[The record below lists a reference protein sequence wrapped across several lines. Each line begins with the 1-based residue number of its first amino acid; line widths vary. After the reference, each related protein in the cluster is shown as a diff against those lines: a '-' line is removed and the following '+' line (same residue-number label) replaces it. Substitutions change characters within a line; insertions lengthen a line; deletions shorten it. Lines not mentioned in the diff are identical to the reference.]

1 MACDESDISHEG
13 SRMPSLRKELGKVL
27 VELGKEH
34 KNLVVITGDLG
45 KSTGVSAF
53 EAFPERYFNLGISEQ
68 DIIGTAA
75 GLASAGKI
83 PVVSTYAMFLAG
95 RAWEQIRNT
104 VARDHLNV
112 KMIASHSGISPSADG
127 ASHQCFEDIA
137 LIRTIPG
144 TTLVLPAD
152 LSEMRQTVRS
162 AVENPGPFYI
172 RLGRGEIPQI
182 FDNNDEFRIGKARR
196 ISDGP
201 DVGIVTAGFLLQEV
215 IEAES
220 LLQKEGIKAS
230 IVEMHTVKPAD
241 AAAVTDI
248 AGKTGAIVTVEDHNV
263 MGGLGSTVAEIACRG
278 KPVPIEM
285 IGINDRFGESGD
297 LRELMEIHGLTAHH
311 IADAAKRVIK
321 LKESLQ

>member
-1 MACDESDISHEG
+1 
-13 SRMPSLRKELGKVL
+13 MPSLRKELGKVL
-27 VELGKEH
+27 VELGKEY

-53 EAFPERYFNLGISEQ
+53 EAFPERYFNLGISER

-182 FDNNDEFRIGKARR
+182 FDNNHEFRIGKARR

-201 DVGIVTAGFLLQEV
+201 DVGIVTAGLLLQEV

-220 LLQKEGIKAS
+220 LLQKEGIKQKPPKSLHKAS

-263 MGGLGSTVAEIACRG
+263 MGGLGSTVVEIACRG

-321 LKESLQ
+321 LKDGPRR

>member
-1 MACDESDISHEG
+1 
-13 SRMPSLRKELGKVL
+13 MPSLRKELGKVL

-75 GLASAGKI
+75 GLASTGKI

-137 LIRTIPG
+137 LIRAIPG

-152 LSEMRQTVRS
+152 LSEMRHTVRS

-182 FDNNDEFRIGKARR
+182 FDDSDEFRIGRARR

-215 IEAES
+215 LEAES
-220 LLQKEGIKAS
+220 LLQKEGIRAS

-241 AAAVTDI
+241 ASAITDI
-248 AGKTGAIVTVEDHNV
+248 AGKTGAIITAEDHNIL
-263 MGGLGSTVAEIACRG
+263 GGLGSTVAEIVCRD

-285 IGINDRFGESGD
+285 VGIHDRFGESGD

-321 LKESLQ
+321 LKENSKA

>member
-1 MACDESDISHEG
+1 MS
-13 SRMPSLRKELGKVL
+13 SLRKELGKVL

-53 EAFPERYFNLGISEQ
+53 ETFPERYFNLGISEQ

-104 VARDHLNV
+104 VARDRLNV

-152 LSEMRQTVRS
+152 LSEMRHTVRS
-162 AVENPGPFYI
+162 AVEDPGPFYI

-182 FDNNDEFRIGKARR
+182 FDDSDEFRIGRARR

-215 IEAES
+215 LEAES
-220 LLQKEGIKAS
+220 LLQKEGIRAS

-241 AAAVTDI
+241 ASAITDI
-248 AGKTGAIVTVEDHNV
+248 AGKTGAIITAEDHNIL
-263 MGGLGSTVAEIACRG
+263 GGLGSTVAEIVCRD

-285 IGINDRFGESGD
+285 VGIHDRFGESGD

-321 LKESLQ
+321 LKENSKA